1 MATQETAPIGAP
13 CWIELTTPETG
24 RACDFY
30 AELFGWTTADQPQL
44 SSENHFRRDGR
55 PIAGYRN
62 RSSGTSADG
71 TWTVY
76 LKCDDAAETVRSAV
90 QNGGRVAIPA
100 TEVGDFGVL
109 AQTIDPGGALVGAW
123 QPGKHPGLAVS
134 GEPGSPTWFELQT
147 VITTASSPSTARHSA
162 GTPRPSATP
171 QNSGSRQP
179 VSATNDLPAS
189 WMPAD
194 TCHPRTRLTGRST
207 SPPPISTPPCPTSP
221 RWVDHSSARPTTRH
235 SADWPRF
242 RTQPAPSSSSSART
256 DQLRCG
262 AGSKNN
268 IRPASSD
275 DSN

>member
-134 GEPGSPTWFELQT
+134 GEPGSPTWFELHTRDYDRVVPFYRQAFSWNAQT
-147 VITTASSPSTARHSA
+147 VSDTPEFRLTTTGIGDQRLAGIMDASGYLPPENPSYWEIYFAAADIDAALSHITSLGGSQLGPAYD
-162 GTPRPSATP
+162 TPFGRLA
-171 QNSGSRQP
+171 P
-179 VSATNDLPAS
+179 VSDP
-189 WMPAD
+189 
-194 TCHPRTRLTGRST
+194 TGAKFKL
-207 SPPPISTPPCPTSP
+207 
-221 RWVDHSSARPTTRH
+221 VGQD
-235 SADWPRF
+235 
-242 RTQPAPSSSSSART
+242 
-256 DQLRCG
+256 
-262 AGSKNN
+262 
-268 IRPASSD
+268 
-275 DSN
+275 